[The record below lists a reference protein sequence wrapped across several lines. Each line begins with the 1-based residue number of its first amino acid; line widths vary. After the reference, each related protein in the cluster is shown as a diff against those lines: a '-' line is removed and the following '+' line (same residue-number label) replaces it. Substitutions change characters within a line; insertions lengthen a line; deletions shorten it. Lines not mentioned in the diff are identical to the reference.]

1 MSMTEKSAA
10 KPAPEEKATPKK
22 TVASKARKSA
32 RPAAK
37 TAGAEPGSSGP
48 VSPEDKTS
56 EAVVAEPRHW
66 HGERDAESIHW
77 LTFDKSD
84 SDVNTLSQDVLA
96 AFGVVLD
103 ELDANPPAALV
114 IRSGKS
120 NGFIAGADIEEFKG
134 LTDSGEVEA
143 LVRRGHAIID
153 RLEALPYPTIALIN
167 GFCLGGGLE
176 LALACRY
183 RVANNEARIGLPEVR
198 LGIHPGLGGTARLTR
213 LIPAPSA
220 MGLMLTG
227 RTLRAR
233 AAKRM
238 GIVDAVTETR
248 HFERAARWAASKGLK
263 TRRRPMLT
271 ALSNVLPVRWVLAQ
285 VMRRQVAAKARPSHY
300 PAPYAL
306 IDLWLRYG
314 GRKATL
320 LKQEVR
326 SIAKLIVTDTA
337 QNLVRVFFL
346 NERLKKLG
354 DGDKRSF
361 RHVHVIGAG
370 TMGGDI
376 AAWCALQGMRVTVQD
391 RAPEFIAPAIG
402 RAAKLFR
409 RRLREGYKVRAA
421 LDRLIPDVDGI
432 GLERADAIIEAVPEV
447 LEIKQQVFRDAEKRA
462 RPDALLATNT
472 SSIPLERI
480 GEALEKPERLVGL
493 HFFNP
498 VAQMPLLEVVHA
510 KSSGKEETAA
520 AAAFARAIDKLPLP
534 VVSKPGFLVNRVLM
548 PYLLAA
554 AQLMEEG
561 HAPADIDAAAEAFGM
576 PMGPLEL
583 ADAVGIDVCLHVAGI
598 LAPTPDWQ
606 PPKALSRLM
615 EQGHLG
621 RKSGQGIYRYDKKGK
636 PDKGKTAG
644 ARANAAAGS
653 DAGLQ
658 ERLIL
663 PLLNVCVACWREKL
677 VDGRDMVDAGIIF
690 GTGFAPFRG
699 GPMHYIAASDT
710 AAMKARLAAFAERHG
725 AVYAPDPG
733 WDLLIRD

>member
-1 MSMTEKSAA
+1 MSMTEKSES
-10 KPAPEEKATPKK
+10 KPAPEAKTPSKK
-22 TVASKARKSA
+22 TAASKTQKTA

-37 TAGAEPGSSGP
+37 TAATKPGTSGSVAP
-48 VSPEDKTS
+48 KS
-56 EAVVAEPRHW
+56 ETVVAEPRHW
-66 HGERDAESIHW
+66 HGERDAENVHW
-77 LTFDKSD
+77 LTFDKTG

-153 RLEALPYPTIALIN
+153 RLEALPYPTVALIN

-227 RTLRAR
+227 RALRAR

-238 GIVDAVTETR
+238 GIVDAVTESR
-248 HFERAARWAASKGLK
+248 HFERAARWAVSIGLK

-271 ALSNVLPVRWVLAQ
+271 ALSNFLPVRWILAQ

-320 LKQEVR
+320 LREEAR

-346 NERLKKLG
+346 NERLKHLG
-354 DGDKRSF
+354 DGTDRSF

-376 AAWCALQGMRVTVQD
+376 AAWCALQGMQVTLQD
-391 RAPEFIAPAIG
+391 RAPEFVAPAIG
-402 RAAKLFR
+402 RATKLFR

-421 LDRLIPDVDGI
+421 HDRLIPDVAGI
-432 GLERADAIIEAVPEV
+432 GIERADVIIEAVPEV
-447 LEIKQQVFRDAEKRA
+447 LEIKQQVFRDAEKRMK
-462 RPDALLATNT
+462 PDALLATNT
-472 SSIPLERI
+472 SSIPLEQI
-480 GEALEKPERLVGL
+480 SEALEKPERLVGL

-520 AAAFARAIDKLPLP
+520 AVAFAGAIDKLPLP
-534 VVSKPGFLVNRVLM
+534 VTSKPGFLVNRVLM

-561 HAPADIDAAAEAFGM
+561 HEPADIDAAAEAFGM

-583 ADAVGIDVCLHVAGI
+583 ADAVGIDVCLHVAEI
-598 LAPTPDWQ
+598 LAPTPEWQ

-636 PDKGKTAG
+636 AAKGK
-644 ARANAAAGS
+644 AAANGN

-699 GPMHYIAASDT
+699 GPMHYIGASDAT
-710 AAMKARLAAFAERHG
+710 AMKARLTAFAERHG
-725 AVYAPDPG
+725 VIYEPDPG